1 MIQQNPGGAPANLLT
16 VASRMG
22 YRTEFIGKVGTDMH
36 GNFLKK
42 TLEEEGIG
50 TKYLI

>member
-1 MIQQNPGGAPANLLT
+1 
-16 VASRMG
+16 MG